1 MGIGDVS
8 VPGRNAHW
16 WGQLLQPHWAG
27 SYSPVAAPLGGA
39 SELTS
44 WTPAAR
50 EHASAPGPRSVS
62 ASVSPSCPWWGGTG
76 RGLGFGAGRGLPGPA
91 LLGPD
96 PPHSQTLSRWLA
108 AWPSAPRSW
117 RVSVGREARK
127 QCPGA
132 PWAPSCR
139 PFWGL
144 WTWGQGTEQGV
155 RRWGPHGP

>member
-1 MGIGDVS
+1 MCGPCDGVGIGDNVS

-27 SYSPVAAPLGGA
+27 SYSPVAAAPGGA
-39 SELTS
+39 SELAS
-44 WTPAAR
+44 LTPAAR

-76 RGLGFGAGRGLPGPA
+76 RSLGFGARRGLPGPA

-108 AWPSAPRSW
+108 SWPLAPPQLEGFCGKMSPEAVSW
-117 RVSVGREARK
+117 VRCGLHRAGLSGVYGPGGRAQSRE
-127 QCPGA
+127 
-132 PWAPSCR
+132 
-139 PFWGL
+139 
-144 WTWGQGTEQGV
+144 
-155 RRWGPHGP
+155 